1 MSSSTPAGENGP
13 RIRPSTDDDRA
24 DHSGAE
30 HDEPRSMV
38 PDLIRMANQIA
49 LNFAHHPADQAAGEV
64 AEHLRAFWTPAMRA
78 ELEDWAAQGGEELHP
93 LALEAVGVLSRA
105 SG

>member
-1 MSSSTPAGENGP
+1 
-13 RIRPSTDDDRA
+13 
-24 DHSGAE
+24 
-30 HDEPRSMV
+30 MV

-64 AEHLRAFWTPAMRA
+64 AAHLRAFWTPAMRS
-78 ELEDWAAQGGEELHP
+78 ELEGWAAGGGEELHP
-93 LALEAVGVLSRA
+93 LALEAVGVLSRS